1 LPIHRTESFVASD
14 RLIGRAVRLLKS
26 RPYFVGS
33 LVFHGLL
40 AAALVAMPGLGENE
54 RAHAAATAERL
65 VRAGI
70 SRTEERLLRA
80 RVERM
85 AEIRRLLAE
94 TAGQPA
100 AAAPDLEESST
111 EVLALRAQALATDIE
126 AMQRLLQAQALAR
139 LAGIPLEQAR
149 RELEARAAAEPPDAA
164 ASTPADT
171 IERLERRAR
180 EALEAQRAQLQAR
193 RDGVPVSTGQRRPA
207 DGIPRSLAV
216 QLAAEFRNGP
226 PQGRVGEPGVEGG
239 RSINP
244 RRVEGV
250 AGGRDARDGDALRA
264 GATSVMGMAAP
275 VRVPGGTLDL
285 TGSGAQ
291 GEAGVARPA
300 VLDLAALR
308 TGAGRVIG
316 AGGAFANR
324 IYVDS
329 WYLIGPF
336 EAAGA
341 DPLATVH
348 PPEES
353 IDLEGSYRGLGGQV
367 LGWHYASRGFYPFIP
382 PDRAERAVYYAYTE
396 LRVDEDR
403 DLWLSLAA
411 DDDSMLWLD
420 GRLIW
425 RSERRDKPWYRP
437 PYYLP
442 DEQVASLALSE
453 GERRVHLGAGVH
465 RLLFKLYNDRDR
477 TFFSVVAAP

>member
-1 LPIHRTESFVASD
+1 
-14 RLIGRAVRLLKS
+14 
-26 RPYFVGS
+26 
-33 LVFHGLL
+33 
-40 AAALVAMPGLGENE
+40 
-54 RAHAAATAERL
+54 
-65 VRAGI
+65 
-70 SRTEERLLRA
+70 
-80 RVERM
+80 
-85 AEIRRLLAE
+85 
-94 TAGQPA
+94 
-100 AAAPDLEESST
+100 
-111 EVLALRAQALATDIE
+111 
-126 AMQRLLQAQALAR
+126 
-139 LAGIPLEQAR
+139 
-149 RELEARAAAEPPDAA
+149 
-164 ASTPADT
+164 
-171 IERLERRAR
+171 
-180 EALEAQRAQLQAR
+180 
-193 RDGVPVSTGQRRPA
+193 
-207 DGIPRSLAV
+207 
-216 QLAAEFRNGP
+216 
-226 PQGRVGEPGVEGG
+226 
-239 RSINP
+239 
-244 RRVEGV
+244 
-250 AGGRDARDGDALRA
+250 
-264 GATSVMGMAAP
+264 
-275 VRVPGGTLDL
+275 
-285 TGSGAQ
+285 
-291 GEAGVARPA
+291 
-300 VLDLAALR
+300 
-308 TGAGRVIG
+308 VIG

-453 GERRVHLGAGVH
+453 GEGAPGGRRAPPAVQALQRPRPHLLLGRGRALTIH
-465 RLLFKLYNDRDR
+465 RETKCSSTSSSNWRP
-477 TFFSVVAAP
+477 AAPASGS